1 MNINPLK
8 QRLRKLRLS
17 GLAEALEVRLQEAQ
31 SQRLPAVELL
41 ELLVED
47 ELTVRADRHLTRGI
61 KAADFRELKTIDSFD
76 FTFNSSVP
84 AKLIHQL
91 ATAAFVRA
99 HDDVLLIGPPGVGKS
114 HLAQALGL
122 CALKA
127 GHSVY
132 YRSIFDLIRDL
143 ADKET
148 APLNDRQL
156 ARYLKPDLLIIDDMG
171 IKQLPARAG
180 ELLFEVILRRYENR
194 STIMTSNRPIS
205 DWGSL
210 LGDVPSASA
219 ILDRFLH
226 HAHVL
231 TLEGRSYR
239 LKNKAKDRAPSDSS
253 RGGGKGPQSAATLTC
268 RGSAPLLHAS
278 SPH

>member
-1 MNINPLK
+1 MPRWPRFLMNLNPLK

-17 GLAEALEVRLQEAQ
+17 GLAEALEVRLQEAR
-31 SQRLPAVELL
+31 SRNLAAVELL

-47 ELTVRADRHLTRGI
+47 ELTVRADRHLARGI
-61 KAADFRELKTIDSFD
+61 KAAGFRELKTIDTFD
-76 FTFNSSVP
+76 FSFNASVP
-84 AKLIHQL
+84 AKLVHQL
-91 ATAAFVRA
+91 ATAAFVRS
-99 HDDVLLIGPPGVGKS
+99 HEDVLLIGPPGVGKS
-114 HLAQALGL
+114 HLAQAIGL

-132 YRSIFDLIRDL
+132 YSSIFDLIRDL

-148 APLNDRQL
+148 APLSDRRL
-156 ARYLKPDLLIIDDMG
+156 ARYLKADVLIIDDMG
-171 IKQLPARAG
+171 IKQLPSHAG
-180 ELLFEVILRRYENR
+180 ELLFELILRRYEHR

-205 DWGSL
+205 DWGAL

-226 HAHVL
+226 HAHIL

-239 LKNKAKDRAPSDSS
+239 LKNKAKDRDAN
-253 RGGGKGPQSAATLTC
+253 
-268 RGSAPLLHAS
+268 
-278 SPH
+278 

>member
-1 MNINPLK
+1 
-8 QRLRKLRLS
+8 
-17 GLAEALEVRLQEAQ
+17 VRSHE
-31 SQRLPAVELL
+31 
-41 ELLVED
+41 
-47 ELTVRADRHLTRGI
+47 
-61 KAADFRELKTIDSFD
+61 
-76 FTFNSSVP
+76 
-84 AKLIHQL
+84 
-91 ATAAFVRA
+91 
-99 HDDVLLIGPPGVGKS
+99 DVLLIGPPGVGKS

-122 CALKA
+122 CVLKA

-148 APLNDRQL
+148 APLKDRQL
-156 ARYLKPDLLIIDDMG
+156 ARYLKADLLIIDDMG

-205 DWGSL
+205 DWGAL

-231 TLEGRSYR
+231 TLEGRSFR
-239 LKNKAKDRAPSDSS
+239 LKNKTKDRANPD
-253 RGGGKGPQSAATLTC
+253 T
-268 RGSAPLLHAS
+268 
-278 SPH
+278 

>member
-1 MNINPLK
+1 MPVWPPFLMNINPLK

-239 LKNKAKDRAPSDSS
+239 LKNKAKDRAPSDS
-253 RGGGKGPQSAATLTC
+253 
-268 RGSAPLLHAS
+268 
-278 SPH
+278 